1 MQVLALTIYSKK
13 IYFVNMVVFTFVV
26 CAEPYK
32 FEALDTMLNLGRA
45 ILKKGHKILGIFFY
59 GSGVYSTKRDIN
71 ISPSMRNLPKRLET
85 FINENNTNLSA
96 CSTWVNFTGLKLEEL
111 IENAS
116 QVGLGGLSEW
126 MAESDR
132 VIVFGPGG

>member
-1 MQVLALTIYSKK
+1 
-13 IYFVNMVVFTFVV
+13 MVIFTFVV

-32 FEALDTMLNLGRA
+32 FEALDTMLNLGQA
-45 ILKKGHKILGIFFY
+45 ILKNGHKILGIFFY
-59 GSGVYSTKRDIN
+59 GSGVHSAKREIN
-71 ISPSMRNLPKRLET
+71 ISNSMRNLPKRLES
-85 FINENNTNLSA
+85 FISDNNINLSA
-96 CSTWVNFTGLKLEEL
+96 CSTWMNFTGLNAEEL
-111 IENAS
+111 IQNAC

>member
-1 MQVLALTIYSKK
+1 
-13 IYFVNMVVFTFVV
+13 MVIFTFVV

-59 GSGVYSTKRDIN
+59 GSGVYSAKREIN
-71 ISPSMRNLPKRLET
+71 ISPSMRDLPKRLQN
-85 FINENNTNLSA
+85 FVNKNDMGLAA
-96 CSTWVNFTGLKLEEL
+96 CSTWMNFTGLNPEEL
-111 IENAS
+111 VENAS

>member
-1 MQVLALTIYSKK
+1 MQILALTIYLNK
-13 IYFVNMVVFTFVV
+13 IYFVNMVVFTFVI

-32 FEALDTMLNLGRA
+32 FEALDTMLNLGQA

-59 GSGVYSTKRDIN
+59 GSGVYSVKREIN
-71 ISPSMRNLPKRLET
+71 VSSSMRDLPKRLEN
-85 FINENNTNLSA
+85 FVNENNMNLSA
-96 CSTWVNFTGLKLEEL
+96 CSTWMNFTGLKPEEL
-111 IENAS
+111 IERAS

>member
-1 MQVLALTIYSKK
+1 
-13 IYFVNMVVFTFVV
+13 MVIFTFVV

-32 FEALDTMLNLGRA
+32 FEALDTMLNLGQA
-45 ILKKGHKILGIFFY
+45 ILKNGHKILGIFFY
-59 GSGVYSTKRDIN
+59 GSGVYGAKREIN
-71 ISPSMRNLPKRLET
+71 ISESMRNLPKRLES
-85 FINENNTNLSA
+85 FINDNDINLSA
-96 CSTWVNFTGLKLEEL
+96 CSTWMNFTGLKSEEL
-111 IENAS
+111 IQNAF